1 MNPLLEDYLDAVE
14 ARLIESPAVRSY
26 TVIRREVSP
35 VDGKLRV
42 KAVLE
47 DDSPLEFFLYLIEK
61 NADIQQS
68 KYSFHWQD
76 PQGSVIKRW
85 DNAPHHPALENAPH
99 HVHVDDARVEAILA
113 VPDVFFVIGRIESVL
128 DEPLTD

>member
-1 MNPLLEDYLDAVE
+1 MNSLLEDYFNVVE

-35 VDGKLRV
+35 VDGKMRV
-42 KAVLE
+42 KALL
-47 DDSPLEFFLYLIEK
+47 DNDSTLEFFLYIIEK

-68 KYSFHWQD
+68 KYSFHWQNA
-76 PQGSVIKRW
+76 QGSLIKRW

-99 HVHVDDARVEAILA
+99 HVHVDEDNVEATLA
-113 VPDVFFVIGRIESVL
+113 VPDVFFIIEQIESAL
-128 DEPLTD
+128 DTL